1 MRLLQIKRLQASKK
15 QLREGRDE
23 QKYPFTNTH
32 TVAMDLHKQCENTE
46 SNWHKEKMELLDQ
59 FDNERKEWE
68 SQWKIMQKKIEE
80 VRVDLFEYFGNLKL
94 RMKILLVCFV
104 LETAFTFQFYLKD
117 TCLSGTY

>member
-1 MRLLQIKRLQASKK
+1 MRRLQIKQLQASKK

-32 TVAMDLHKQCENTE
+32 TVAMDLHKQWENTE
-46 SNWHKEKMELLDQ
+46 ANWHKEKMELLDQ

-94 RMKILLVCFV
+94 RMKTLLACFV
-104 LETAFTFQFYLKD
+104 LETVFTFQFYLKD
-117 TCLSGTY
+117 TCLSDT

>member
-1 MRLLQIKRLQASKK
+1 MRRLQIKQLQASKK

-32 TVAMDLHKQCENTE
+32 TVAMDLHKQWENTE
-46 SNWHKEKMELLDQ
+46 ANWHKEKMELLDQ

-80 VRVDLFEYFGNLKL
+80 VHVDLFEYFGNLKL
-94 RMKILLVCFV
+94 RMKILLACFV
-104 LETAFTFQFYLKD
+104 LETVLTFQFYLKD
-117 TCLSGTY
+117 TCLSDTY